1 MEDEEL
7 NQLMLD
13 LENKDRILAEQ
24 TRLLY
29 RLNNHY
35 YPDLKE
41 YNMACGSCRERIYKR
56 MKQHWMNNKNK

>member
-1 MEDEEL
+1 MEKEL
-7 NQLMLD
+7 NELMLA
-13 LENKDRILAEQ
+13 LEGKDKILAEQ

-41 YNMACGSCRERIYKR
+41 HNMGCASCRERIYKR
-56 MKQHWMNNKNK
+56 MKQHWLMNKNK

>member
-1 MEDEEL
+1 MEEEL
-7 NQLMLD
+7 LHELMTS
-13 LENKDRILAEQ
+13 LEGKDKIMAEQ

-41 YNMACGSCRERIYKR
+41 HNMGCASCRERIYKR
-56 MKQHWMNNKNK
+56 MRQHWEANKNK

>member
-1 MEDEEL
+1 MEQEL
-7 NQLMLD
+7 NDLMIA
-13 LENKDRILAEQ
+13 LEGKDKIMAEQ

-41 YNMACGSCRERIYKR
+41 HNMACSSCRERIYKR
-56 MKQHWMNNKNK
+56 MKQHWEMNKNK

>member
-1 MEDEEL
+1 MEKEL
-7 NQLMLD
+7 NELMTA
-13 LENKDRILAEQ
+13 LEGKDKIMTEQ

-41 YNMACGSCRERIYKR
+41 YNMGCASCRERVYNR
-56 MKQHWMNNKNK
+56 MKQHWNNNKNK